1 MEESRRLE
9 EQRMEESRRLEES
22 EKRNEQLRAEK
33 ERLMYDLQRRG
44 SPLDDVDARSAIRRG
59 LLAGPCHSSHTSD
72 AGCSGPSDSLPASL
86 PPGPPSSNSSGSVVA
101 PIGSALSWGEADRPE
116 SATTAQSIYDEELE
130 QAFADVAE
138 SERTPAPGTVEE
150 TMSRL
155 HRAIWLAGRPNQE
168 QHLLARCGCA
178 SSCSSQAAG
187 QQEAAV
193 LRINVNASPRLNPS
207 ALRQKFDELVMC
219 DFTPRHPKDLPTS
232 QWVSYP
238 RLARLFQPHAPSEV
252 WHKGPGN
259 LRQLI
264 VEWYKDDPTFA
275 GLAENA
281 WCKRVKINDPQEH
294 PGSGTS
300 THHVYK
306 FCFEYTPRHFPGL

>member
-1 MEESRRLE
+1 
-9 EQRMEESRRLEES
+9 
-22 EKRNEQLRAEK
+22 
-33 ERLMYDLQRRG
+33 MYDMQRRG
-44 SPLDDVDARSAIRRG
+44 NPLDDVDARTAIRRG

-72 AGCSGPSDSLPASL
+72 AGYPGPSDSLPASL
-86 PPGPPSSNSSGSVVA
+86 PPGPPSSNSSGPAEA

-130 QAFADVAE
+130 QVFADVAE

-178 SSCSSQAAG
+178 SSCSSQPG

-193 LRINVNASPRLNPS
+193 LRINVSASPRLNPS

-238 RLARLFQPHAPSEV
+238 RLARMFQPHAPSEV

-264 VEWYKDDPTFA
+264 IEWYKDDPTFA
-275 GLAENA
+275 GLAQNA
-281 WCKRVKINDPQEH
+281 WCKRVKSNVPQEH
-294 PGSGTS
+294 SWTSGTS
-300 THHVYK
+300 RLHVYM
-306 FCFEYTPRHFPGL
+306 FCFEYTPRHFSGL

>member
-1 MEESRRLE
+1 MSRL
-9 EQRMEESRRLEES
+9 RR
-22 EKRNEQLRAEK
+22 
-33 ERLMYDLQRRG
+33 
-44 SPLDDVDARSAIRRG
+44 AI
-59 LLAGPCHSSHTSD
+59 LF
-72 AGCSGPSDSLPASL
+72 
-86 PPGPPSSNSSGSVVA
+86 
-101 PIGSALSWGEADRPE
+101 ADRPV
-116 SATTAQSIYDEELE
+116 Q
-130 QAFADVAE
+130 
-138 SERTPAPGTVEE
+138 G
-150 TMSRL
+150 
-155 HRAIWLAGRPNQE
+155 
-168 QHLLARCGCA
+168 HLLARSSFA
-178 SSCSSQAAG
+178 SVCSTQAG
-187 QQEAAV
+187 QEAAA
-193 LRINVNASPRLNPS
+193 LRINVSASPRRDPS

-264 VEWYKDDPTFA
+264 VEWYKGDPTFA

-306 FCFEYTPRHFPGL
+306 FCFEYTPRPFPGL